1 MTDTGGFWIVCS
13 LQGRAP
19 RTAHDTRV
27 AAEGEAQELA
37 RRSPGR
43 TFLVLEAVTGF
54 CALVAP
60 PQRMSLTECRPVFV
74 TGEIDF

>member
-1 MTDTGGFWIVCS
+1 MTEGQFWIVCS

-19 RTAHDTRV
+19 RTAHDSREE
-27 AAEGEAQELA
+27 AEGEAQELA
-37 RRSPGR
+37 RQSPGR
-43 TFLVLEAVTGF
+43 TFVVLEAVTGF

-60 PQRMSLTECRPVFV
+60 PQRLSLVECRPVFV